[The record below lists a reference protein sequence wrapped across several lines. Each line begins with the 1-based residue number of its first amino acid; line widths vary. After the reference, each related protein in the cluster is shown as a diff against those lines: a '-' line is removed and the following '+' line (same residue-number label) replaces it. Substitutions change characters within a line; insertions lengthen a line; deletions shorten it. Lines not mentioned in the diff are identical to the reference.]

1 MIKSSRMG
9 WVEHVACMG
18 GMRIAYKIL
27 ENVKEKEHLGA
38 SHRCENNIKM
48 NLTEKGHEG
57 MDWI

>member
-1 MIKSSRMG
+1 MG